1 MIEEAVTVSDQ
12 AQVAARVSRLLSQVL
27 DVPEAS
33 VGPDLTSSSSPA
45 WTSLNHLMLISQL
58 ENEFGVVFSN
68 QEIRQLTSFTAIV
81 DTLGRRLGS
90 VA

>member
-1 MIEEAVTVSDQ
+1 MIEEAGTVSDQ

-33 VGPDLTSSSSPA
+33 VGPDFTSSSSPA

>member
-1 MIEEAVTVSDQ
+1 MSEEGSAVSSQ
-12 AQVAARVSRLLSQVL
+12 AQVAAQVRRLLAQVL
-27 DVPEAS
+27 DVPEAG
-33 VGPDLTSSSSPA
+33 VGPELSSSSSAA

-68 QEIRQLTSFTAIV
+68 QEIRQLTSYTAII

>member
-1 MIEEAVTVSDQ
+1 MSEQTGIATRVREVMT
-12 AQVAARVSRLLSQVL
+12 QVMDLPAE
-27 DVPEAS
+27 D
-33 VGPDLTSSSSPA
+33 VGPGLSASTSTA

-68 QEIRQLTSFTAIV
+68 QEIKELTSYSAILE
-81 DTLGRRLGS
+81 TLGRRLDS

>member
-27 DVPEAS
+27 DVPEAN

>member
-1 MIEEAVTVSDQ
+1 MIEEAGTVSDQ

-33 VGPDLTSSSSPA
+33 VGPDLTSSSSSA

>member
-1 MIEEAVTVSDQ
+1 VSDQ
-12 AQVAARVSRLLSQVL
+12 AQVAPRVCRLLSQVL

-33 VGPDLTSSSSPA
+33 VGPELSSSSSPA

>member
-1 MIEEAVTVSDQ
+1 MSEEGSAVSSQ
-12 AQVAARVSRLLSQVL
+12 AQVAAQVRRLLAQVL

-33 VGPDLTSSSSPA
+33 VGPELSSSSSAA

-68 QEIRQLTSFTAIV
+68 QEIRQLTSYTAII

>member
-1 MIEEAVTVSDQ
+1 MIEEGSTVSDQ
-12 AQVAARVSRLLSQVL
+12 AQVAPRVRRLLSQVL

-33 VGPDLTSSSSPA
+33 VGPGLSASSSPA

-58 ENEFGVVFSN
+58 ETEFGVVFSN
-68 QEIRQLTSFTAIV
+68 QEIRQLTSYTAIV